1 MRITKT
7 ARVATFV
14 SVIAYAY
21 CFQKTVKPVLVDTS
35 LCPDFAD
42 VLSGKRETQA
52 QQATVIKFNETHT
65 LSTNTTQ
72 CTVNYAFLDFV
83 YGGKSTV
90 YEKQLVG
97 WELSPDIA
105 RFWDRNYEKIDAT
118 ATQLVLVSCDLVSET
133 DATLKRIAMPNTTNF
148 DFVLQTTG
156 SGNVHVLECR
166 YAYCLLGVPTN
177 GCMNSAYIAS
187 FFPSTKSVL
196 VKWLRMIMLIRTPDT
211 VMMQIQAIVTN
222 QSEAMTT
229 ATHMFSKAHGM
240 LVKFPS
246 KCINEEET
254 PCTQAQALA
263 RAHSIISGLRSI
275 MQTPLLFLESVH
287 KNAQD
292 DALYDVNC
300 RMFQLQPR
308 TKKMQEY
315 GAGFR
320 KCPENTTQT
329 GATNTF
335 RDENGYVYKLHC
347 IPCGINTYYS
357 EDRTPAPEDV
367 SKKQE
372 MFITGQESNERDLH
386 VNLITRVLTYF
397 ITSNSQHTTQYVED
411 EHSESVVDIGTT
423 LELHLLER
431 SAQGGGEIEK
441 VMCEDR
447 QVSFTRINASSV
459 SFQVTAEYSGK
470 IISVHIVDPDC
481 CGSLGTTADKWS
493 PEWSILPAIIFAR
506 PPTISQVC
514 LGCPIGKFSGKYGA
528 GDISE
533 CADSILAPP
542 QADLT
547 SVIASTDSNNNINAR
562 RNARTEIKEFMT
574 YVEADGV
581 YINLI
586 KISTIGA
593 VQTATNSSNSS
604 QNFTIETWLDTVNLT
619 FVREHAVSLQDSVLK
634 IYDPQQQH
642 NTRRIEVQTTLLTE
656 QGPVILKF
664 DVIRHPQPTSGDA
677 VNWQLIAIVAGTSI
691 FGVLLIS
698 GIVVITV
705 TLCKKPEHHP
715 VQYVDWHPVQQHVA
729 HEHGYLP
736 VNNFLHV
743 I

>member
-1 MRITKT
+1 M
-7 ARVATFV
+7 
-14 SVIAYAY
+14 
-21 CFQKTVKPVLVDTS
+21 KPVLVDTS

-72 CTVNYAFLDFV
+72 CSVSYAFLDFV
-83 YGGKSTV
+83 YADRSTV
-90 YEKQLVG
+90 YEEQLLG

-211 VMMQIQAIVTN
+211 VMMQIQAIIVK
-222 QSEAMTT
+222 QSDAKTT

-423 LELHLLER
+423 LELHLLQR

-493 PEWSILPAIIFAR
+493 PEWSILPAMIFAR
-506 PPTISQVC
+506 PPAISQTC
-514 LGCPIGKFSGKYGA
+514 LQCPTGKFSGKYGA

-542 QADLT
+542 QLLSTAAIGST
-547 SVIASTDSNNNINAR
+547 GTGTASNFQNR
-562 RNARTEIKEFMT
+562 RTAHTEVKEFMT
-574 YVEADGV
+574 YVEAEGV
-581 YINLI
+581 YINI
-586 KISTIGA
+586 IQIATTEAAQKI
-593 VQTATNSSNSS
+593 V
-604 QNFTIETWLDTVNLT
+604 IETWLDTDNLVY
-619 FVREHAVSLQDSVLK
+619 VREHAVSLQNSILE

-642 NTRRIEVQTTLLTE
+642 ETPRSEVQTTLLTQ
-656 QGPVILKF
+656 QGPVVLTIE
-664 DVIRHPQPTSGDA
+664 VIRRPQATSGDA
-677 VNWQLIAIVAGTSI
+677 AHWRRIGMIGGAAFIALLAGT
-691 FGVLLIS
+691 
-698 GIVVITV
+698 VVVAV
-705 TLCKKPEHHP
+705 TLCKQAKRHAL
-715 VQYVDWHPVQQHVA
+715 QQDVA
-729 HEHGYLP
+729 HVHGYLP
-736 VNNFLHV
+736 VGT
-743 I
+743 